1 MNQTTDMTQGP
12 PFPLL
17 VRFAAPLMFGSLCQM
32 LYTAAD
38 SAVVGRL
45 VGVDAFA
52 AVGAAGFFCQMAYQ
66 IVFGLAKG
74 FGVLFAQLFGRK
86 DFTGLR
92 KAVAMGVIL
101 SAGASTIVS
110 IAGLLLAGAVLTL
123 MDTPAGILPD
133 TLVYVRWVYG
143 GVAVTMA
150 NRLASTLLLAQ
161 GNSSAP
167 VAANAGSCVLNILL
181 DLLFVGVFRWGVAGV
196 AAATVMA
203 QLGSFAYCF
212 VKLRGLSHMRLSM
225 RDFSLAPVLMRELL
239 RMGGTMAFRDG
250 VIAAGGLFVQ
260 KAINGYGTL
269 FVAGMAASEKYFGL
283 ICLISDGF
291 EGAFATYS
299 AQNFGARRMDRLKA
313 GLWCSVR
320 VSLAGA
326 LCVAVLV
333 VIFGRSLIGLL
344 VTGEAS
350 HLQQLTQTGYEYL
363 VMLAITIP
371 LMSLTCLY
379 RAGLQGMG
387 STFAPTLSGFVELG
401 VRILSVTFLPGI
413 FGRWAV
419 YSASPL
425 GWLGAAVLLGVS
437 YHQVYRKR
445 QSMLTQHPARED

>member
-1 MNQTTDMTQGP
+1 MNKTTDMTQGN

-17 VRFAAPLMFGSLCQM
+17 VKFAVPLMFGSLCQL
-32 LYTAAD
+32 LYTIAD

-52 AVGAAGFFCQMAYQ
+52 AVGAAGFFIQMAYE
-66 IVFGLAKG
+66 IVFGLVRG
-74 FGVLFAQLFGRK
+74 FGVLFAQLFGKK
-86 DFTGLR
+86 DFSGLR

-101 SAGASTIVS
+101 SAGVGAIIS
-110 IAGLLLAGAVLTL
+110 IAGLLFAGPVLTL

-133 TLVYVRWVYG
+133 TLVYVRWVFG
-143 GVAVTMA
+143 GVAVTLA
-150 NRLASTLLLAQ
+150 NRFGSTLLLAQ
-161 GNSSAP
+161 GNSRAP

-196 AAATVMA
+196 AAATVAA

-212 VKLRGLSHMRLSM
+212 VELRGLSHMRLSL
-225 RDFSLAPVLMRELL
+225 RDFSLAPVMLRELL

-250 VIAAGGLFVQ
+250 VIAVGGLFVQ
-260 KAINGYGTL
+260 TAINGYGTL

-283 ICLISDGF
+283 VCLMSDGF

-299 AQNFGARRMDRLKA
+299 AQNFGARRMERLKA
-313 GLWCSVR
+313 GLRCSVR
-320 VSLAGA
+320 LSLAGA
-326 LCVAVLV
+326 VCVAVLV
-333 VIFGRSLIGLL
+333 VVFGRGLIGLL
-344 VTGEAS
+344 VAGEAS
-350 HLQQLTQTGYEYL
+350 QLQQLAQTGYEYL
-363 VMLAITIP
+363 VTLALTVP

-401 VRILSVTFLPGI
+401 IRILSVTLLSGH
-413 FGRWAV
+413 FGRWAI

-437 YHQVYRKR
+437 YHKVYQKR
-445 QSMLTQHPARED
+445 RFMLAQRP